1 VSKQILSFQV
11 QDLSALARSLCRQ
24 IETHHAANARPP
36 SHLALL
42 NMLARA
48 AGHRNYQSYRL
59 GAELRPVPDVPA
71 QVPLET
77 LSADAEK
84 VLRLLDSDG
93 RLTRWP
99 VKRGAQRLV
108 VWYLWSLFDTRKV
121 YSEREVTALL
131 AARNDFDDPVIL
143 RRELINEG
151 LFVRTLDGREYRKQA
166 RRAPSEAAALLRAI
180 RARLKNPRPIRN
192 KE

>member
-1 VSKQILSFQV
+1 VSKQILPYQV

-24 IETHHAANARPP
+24 IETHHAANERPP

-48 AGHRNYQSYRL
+48 AGHSNYQSYRV
-59 GAELRPVPDVPA
+59 GAELRPAPELAGPTPPA
-71 QVPLET
+71 A

-84 VLRLLDSDG
+84 VLRLLDSAG

-99 VKRGAQRLV
+99 VKRGVQRLA
-108 VWYLWSLFDTRKV
+108 VWYLWSLFEGRKV
-121 YSEREVTALL
+121 YTEREVTALL
-131 AARNDFDDPVIL
+131 ATRNDFDDPVIL

-151 LFVRTLDGREYRKQA
+151 LFVRTPDGREYRKEA
-166 RRAPSEAAALLRAI
+166 RRAPAEAAALLRAI
-180 RARLKNPRPIRN
+180 RARLKKPRPPRN

>member
-1 VSKQILSFQV
+1 MSKQILSYQV

-24 IETHHAANARPP
+24 IETHHAANACPP

-48 AGHRNYQSYRL
+48 AGHSNYQSYRS
-59 GAELRPVPDVPA
+59 GAETRPEPELPA
-71 QVPLET
+71 QLPAET
-77 LSADAEK
+77 LCADAEK
-84 VLRLLDSDG
+84 VLRLLDADG

-99 VKRGAQRLV
+99 VKRGAQRLA
-108 VWYLWSLFDTRKV
+108 VWYLWSLFDARKV

-151 LFVRTLDGREYRKQA
+151 LFARTRDGREYRKAA
-166 RRAPSEAAALLRAI
+166 RRAPAEAAALLRAI
-180 RARLKNPRPIRN
+180 RARLKRPRAARN
-192 KE
+192 RK